1 MHYVAATEC
10 VEVLDTLAWPLVVAG
25 IVLILSTKSGS
36 EAFARI
42 LSPMRRVKAFGVEF
56 ELGEEQG
63 RRIRASLE
71 EEFGKYREEVESAF
85 SLQAERHDVGRLCAT
100 VAHDVIGS
108 LLPGNRDYRC
118 TVYVPDILFK
128 GALYRLIPYY
138 PGGGVVGAVY
148 SERFGIIGR
157 TWRLLESQ
165 YEETVPSEQITLI
178 TEWGMT
184 PEEALGQEEDRSY
197 LAFLLRTKPH
207 APPDGILYVEA
218 KKKAFSEDPRKAL
231 DADPH
236 VTELAK
242 AVSKVM
248 HQMRGKGPL
257 LRLFEA

>member
-1 MHYVAATEC
+1 MVAALG
-10 VEVLDTLAWPLVVAG
+10 VEILDVLAWPLVVVG
-25 IVLILSTKSGS
+25 IVLVLRTKSGS
-36 EAFARI
+36 EAFARV
-42 LSPMRRVKAFGVEF
+42 LSPIRRVKAFNVEF
-56 ELGEEQG
+56 ELGVEQG

-71 EEFGKYREEVESAF
+71 EEFGEYREEVESAF

-100 VAHDVIGS
+100 VAHDVIGQ
-108 LLPGNRDYRC
+108 LLPGIRDYRC

-138 PGGGVVGAVY
+138 PGGGEAGAVY

-165 YEETVPSEQITLI
+165 YEEVVPSEQRTLI
-178 TEWGMT
+178 EQWGMT
-184 PEEALGQEEDRSY
+184 PEEALGQEDDKSY
-197 LAFLLRTKPH
+197 VALLLRTKPQ

-218 KKKAFSEDPRKAL
+218 KRGAFSEDPLEAL
-231 DADPH
+231 EADQR
-236 VTELAK
+236 VIELAE

-248 HQMRGKGPL
+248 LQMRGKGPL

>member
-1 MHYVAATEC
+1 MHQVVATVG
-10 VEVLDTLAWPLVVAG
+10 VEILDALAWPLVVAG
-25 IVLILSTKSGS
+25 IVLVLRTKSGS

-42 LSPMRRVKAFGVEF
+42 LSPIRRVKAFNVEF

-63 RRIRASLE
+63 RRFRASFE
-71 EEFGKYREEVESAF
+71 EEFGEYREQVESAF
-85 SLQAERHDVGRLCAT
+85 SLQAERYDVGRLCAT
-100 VAHDVIGS
+100 VAHDVIGN
-108 LLPGNRDYRC
+108 LLSENRDYRC

-138 PGGGVVGAVY
+138 PGGGAVGAVY

-165 YEETVPSEQITLI
+165 YEENVPSEQVTLI
-178 TEWGMT
+178 KQWGMT
-184 PEEALGQEEDRSY
+184 PEEALGQEDDKSY
-197 LAFLLRTKPH
+197 VAVLLRTKLH

-218 KKKAFSEDPRKAL
+218 KKEAFFEDPRKVL
-231 DADPH
+231 EADQQ
-236 VTELAK
+236 VIELAE

-248 HQMRGKGPL
+248 LQMRGQGPL